1 MYHYKST
8 KLMSI
13 FLFQVYVFT
22 VCIIISLL
30 NSCLFLFQVYVFT
43 VCIIISLL
51 NSLCVHCM
59 YHYKSTK
66 LMSLFLFQVYVFTV
80 CIIISLLNS
89 CLYFCFKYMCSLYV
103 SL

>member
-13 FLFQVYVFT
+13 FLFHICVHCMYHYKSTKRMSIF
-22 VCIIISLL
+22 LL
-30 NSCLFLFQVYVFT
+30 SR
-43 VCIIISLL
+43 I
-51 NSLCVHCM
+51 CVHCM

-66 LMSLFLFQVYVFTV
+66 LMSIFLFQVYVFTV